1 MVKMFDLSL
10 SDYKNQKLKEK
21 FPQHN
26 SNKQDN
32 ICLRRAT
39 TRKSLIKKPRLPS
52 IKSKNAVTMYD
63 EKEKNEQ
70 FVGILFKKIF
80 GFEFLREG

>member
-1 MVKMFDLSL
+1 MVKMFVLSL

-21 FPQHN
+21 VPQHN
-26 SNKQDN
+26 STKQDN

-52 IKSKNAVTMYD
+52 IKSKNTVTVDD
-63 EKEKNEQ
+63 EKEKNEDL
-70 FVGILFKKIF
+70 VGILI
-80 GFEFLREG
+80 